1 MMDRRLVRFALCALM
16 IPAAA
21 AAQRSIEIGPMFAGY
36 SPYGTYEHVG
46 TVWRVGTPDQ
56 PNLNRAP
63 GWGAEARVWATRR
76 IGLQLQGATS
86 SAEQPL
92 FNTPGGG
99 GVATTSRVTSF
110 TAQAMYGL
118 SGESARNRF
127 WLTAG
132 GGFIRHSGSAYE
144 AFGSPTRP
152 LGALGV
158 GSSFPLWHDLAA
170 SVGASSLLYSWE
182 LSNAGA
188 TYQRGFQTDLLVH
201 AGLTL
206 RLH

>member
-1 MMDRRLVRFALCALM
+1 MMDRQVVRFALCALM

-21 AAQRSIEIGPMFAGY
+21 TAQRSVEIGPMAAAY

-46 TVWRVGTPDQ
+46 TVFRVGTPDQ
-56 PNLNRAP
+56 PNQNRAG
-63 GWGAEARVWATRR
+63 GWGAEARAWANHR

-92 FNTPGGG
+92 VNTPGGG
-99 GVATTSRVTSF
+99 VVATISRVTSF

-132 GGFIRHSGSAYE
+132 GGFIRHSGTAYE

-152 LGALGV
+152 VGALGV
-158 GSSFPLWHDLAA
+158 GSSFALWNDLAA
-170 SVGASSLLYSWE
+170 SVGASSLLYGWE
-182 LSNAGA
+182 LSNAGSM
-188 TYQRGFQTDLLVH
+188 YQRGFQTDLLVH
-201 AGLTL
+201 GGLTL